1 MDFKTLYNIDIIVDY
16 KKHEDNGEDDVHA
29 DTKYREQLL
38 NCLNI
43 TIDEFDKMPVIIEK
57 IRTFLTPLLEV
68 KFTDSQKGTYNEILL
83 KCAGRFMC
91 DDISMG
97 FMILFSYDYFDLIHK
112 FIKHLITKNVINSDL
127 LNELKNKICE

>member
-38 NCLNI
+38 NCLKI
-43 TIDEFDKMPVIIEK
+43 TIEQFDDMCEIIEK
-57 IRTFLTPLLEV
+57 IRKYVTQLLEV
-68 KFTDSQKGTYNEILL
+68 KFTDSQREIYNEILL

-91 DDISMG
+91 DDTSMG
-97 FMILFSYDYFDLIHK
+97 FMILFSYDYFDLIHR
-112 FIKHLITKNVINSDL
+112 FIKHLITNNEINTDL
-127 LNELKNKICE
+127 LHELKNKICE

>member
-1 MDFKTLYNIDIIVDY
+1 MDFKTLYNINVAVDY

-43 TIDEFDKMPVIIEK
+43 TIEQFDDMCEIIEK
-57 IRTFLTPLLEV
+57 IRKYITPLLEV
-68 KFTDSQKGTYNEILL
+68 KFTDSQREIYNEILL

-91 DDISMG
+91 DDTSMG
-97 FMILFSYDYFDLIHK
+97 FMILFSYDYFDLIHS
-112 FIKHLITKNVINSDL
+112 FIKHLITNNEINTDL
-127 LNELKNKICE
+127 LDELKNKICE